1 MNDTQFT
8 AADITYFPY
17 ILGKGL
23 DEIKLRIDEM
33 TRLGAPITLPIL
45 YQGKTKYLKCIRQ
58 YCVTELEGKPS
69 DMAYSTIEDRLKR

>member
-23 DEIKLRIDEM
+23 NEIKSRIDEM
-33 TRLGAPITLPIL
+33 NRIGAPITLSIL

-58 YCVTELEGKPS
+58 YCVTELDGESS
-69 DMAYSTIEDRLKR
+69 DVAFSTIEDRLKR